1 MSSTLLF
8 RALGSFSCVF
18 LFGFLCSS
26 ASCRVADAAGTPVL
40 QALNCTSAAGNYTQD
55 SAYAANLGQLLL
67 ALPNQTV
74 SKNGGFFNGTAG
86 NGTAGT
92 VYGLAMCAADF
103 SRADC
108 MDCLTAASSSAGGV
122 VKRCPGSTSVIAMFD
137 QCLLRYSDRNFFGTA
152 ETDIVYGSKGDV
164 LSTRGT
170 VSSTLKQG
178 LFYLSGQAARSP
190 VRFAAS
196 ETAEPFAVVQCTW
209 DLPPDAC
216 KSCLDALATN
226 ASDLFEITTRG
237 ERKSFSCRV
246 RYDVNTSFT
255 LVPFNISTAGTP
267 GPGSVIST
275 KNNNGPVMIGS
286 IIAAVVLVV
295 LISVVV
301 WLCVRH
307 KSTKKV
313 ALAGPKSYS
322 QEELYAATNGFSN
335 DRKLGQGAF
344 GAVYLGV
351 LADHSQTHVAVKR
364 IQRMSEAA
372 WQEFVAEITIVSQL
386 KHRNIVDLI
395 GWCDDRNN
403 ALLVYELMDR
413 SLDYH
418 LYPPP
423 PERVGEETEVVLD
436 WKKRYNIILDMANG
450 LLYLHTARNEC
461 VLHRDIKPSN
471 VMLDEKLSCAKL
483 CDFGLVKQ
491 IDHAE
496 GTPGRQ
502 TTITGTLSY
511 LDPECIRTSIVSTAS
526 DVYSFGL
533 VMLEI
538 VTARQPT
545 TLQHGHSKKNT
556 LVEWVEESFR
566 HRKSVADMADQ
577 RLKGEFDTEQIERV
591 IRVGLLCVLPEPK
604 QRPDM
609 ATVVDYL
616 KGRTAVPEPYPA
628 GAADRHAANSYESS
642 PVSLLV
648 K

>member
-395 GWCDDRNN
+395 GW
-403 ALLVYELMDR
+403 
-413 SLDYH
+413 
-418 LYPPP
+418 
-423 PERVGEETEVVLD
+423 
-436 WKKRYNIILDMANG
+436 YNIILDMANG

-511 LDPECIRTSIVSTAS
+511 LDPECIRTSI
-526 DVYSFGL
+526 
-533 VMLEI
+533 
-538 VTARQPT
+538 
-545 TLQHGHSKKNT
+545 HGHSKKNT

-609 ATVVDYL
+609 ATVV
-616 KGRTAVPEPYPA
+616 
-628 GAADRHAANSYESS
+628 
-642 PVSLLV
+642 
-648 K
+648 